1 MDTNKFGVPYHS
13 YHLYFS
19 NGDVVLF
26 DMAWE
31 EYWGNVN
38 PNANMHRNGHFED
51 NDFIGY
57 GNDEDGYYTIVKV
70 HDDDNDCF
78 ITPKEFADRCVSY
91 VDKYS
96 C

>member
-31 EYWGNVN
+31 ESWG
-38 PNANMHRNGHFED
+38 
-51 NDFIGY
+51 
-57 GNDEDGYYTIVKV
+57 
-70 HDDDNDCF
+70 
-78 ITPKEFADRCVSY
+78 
-91 VDKYS
+91 
-96 C
+96 